1 VGACSG
7 AAFGALVSTGAGGGW
22 TRRQVLGVGGA
33 GLAAVVAA
41 GAGGLEL
48 VSRGVLPG
56 QQALDRLDG
65 ACSVTSPPMIFSA
78 SGPSVSGRFFSRARR
93 RDVGY
98 TVAYPPGYRPG
109 SRLPLIIALHPFGPD
124 HRHVLSGM
132 SPPQAL
138 ALHVAGTP
146 LPPMAMAMADGG
158 GGYWNP
164 HPGDDPMA
172 MVIDELIPLCQRM
185 GLGRHAIGTMG
196 ISMGGY
202 GAILLAEKYPRLIA
216 AVAAISPA
224 IWTSYPQARAANA
237 GAYASAAAFTAA
249 DVVTHAAALDGVPVR
264 VACGLRDPFRPGAQA
279 FAQAA
284 RGAVVD
290 ISQGCHSGPFFTAQE
305 PPSLAFLAR
314 HLTA

>member
-1 VGACSG
+1 M
-7 AAFGALVSTGAGGGW
+7 STGAGGGW

-56 QQALDRLDG
+56 QQALDQLDG
-65 ACSVTSPPMIFSA
+65 ACSVASPPMIFSA

-109 SRLPLIIALHPFGPD
+109 SRLPLII
-124 HRHVLSGM
+124 
-132 SPPQAL
+132 
-138 ALHVAGTP
+138 
-146 LPPMAMAMADGG
+146 
-158 GGYWNP
+158 
-164 HPGDDPMA
+164 
-172 MVIDELIPLCQRM
+172 
-185 GLGRHAIGTMG
+185 
-196 ISMGGY
+196 
-202 GAILLAEKYPRLIA
+202 
-216 AVAAISPA
+216 
-224 IWTSYPQARAANA
+224 AANA

>member
-1 VGACSG
+1 
-7 AAFGALVSTGAGGGW
+7 
-22 TRRQVLGVGGA
+22 
-33 GLAAVVAA
+33 
-41 GAGGLEL
+41 
-48 VSRGVLPG
+48 
-56 QQALDRLDG
+56 
-65 ACSVTSPPMIFSA
+65 MIFSA

-146 LPPMAMAMADGG
+146 LPPMAMASADGG

-185 GLGRHAIGTMG
+185 GLGRHAIGTIG

-290 ISQGCHSGPFFTAQE
+290 ISPGCHSGPFFTAQG

>member
-1 VGACSG
+1 M
-7 AAFGALVSTGAGGGW
+7 STGAGGGW

-33 GLAAVVAA
+33 GLAAVAAA

-56 QQALDRLDG
+56 RQVLDQLDG
-65 ACSVTSPPMIFSA
+65 ACSVASPPMIFST
-78 SGPSVSGRFFSRARR
+78 SGPSISGRFFSRARR

-109 SRLPLIIALHPFGPD
+109 SRLPLIIALHAFGSD

-138 ALHVAGTP
+138 ALYVAGKP
-146 LPPMAMAMADGG
+146 LPPMAMASADGG

-172 MVIDELIPLCQRM
+172 MVIDELIPSCQRM
-185 GLGRHAIGTMG
+185 GLGRHAIGTLG

-216 AVAAISPA
+216 AVAAIGPA

-264 VACGLRDPFRPGAQA
+264 VACGLSDPFHPGAQA

-290 ISQGCHSGPFFTAQE
+290 ISQGCHSDPFFTAQG